1 MESISFRAWDKEEK
15 KMHKVKTIEFS
26 RRGARIIHLAEVNSN
41 GKGDHKRWH
50 SSVEL
55 MQSTGLKDISGA
67 EIYEGDIV
75 KVLVQ
80 DIEPKIMKDKIYV
93 GVVAY
98 NQGTFDIKISKDTYL
113 GIIPEMYMLDID
125 CMFEILGNKYQHPE
139 LLEDN

>member
-55 MQSTGLKDISGA
+55 MQSTGLKDDFGN
-67 EIYEGDIV
+67 ELFEGDIFESRFSEIKYV
-75 KVLVQ
+75 VYW
-80 DIEPKIMKDKIYV
+80 DDKL
-93 GVVAY
+93 AS
-98 NQGTFDIKISKDTYL
+98 FWIKGETKTHPLYTL
-113 GIIPEMYMLDID
+113 TP
-125 CMFEILGNKYQHPE
+125 FHPRILGNIYENPE